1 MSDDQEP
8 FRSLLLNIVEYAK
21 ELADELK
28 AKKDEGLSDQDI
40 GRQMA
45 IYSILSTIR
54 NEAPHFGVPLEL
66 IGLASYNPDL
76 DLL

>member
-1 MSDDQEP
+1 MSDNQEP

-28 AKKDEGLSDQDI
+28 AEKYEVMSEQDI

-54 NEAPHFGVPLEL
+54 YEAQNFGVALDQ
-66 IGLASYNPDL
+66 IGLASYNPDT